1 MDIHPDLNQYCTQHH
16 NAISPEQKA
25 IITHEQGPLLVI
37 AGPGSGKTYS
47 LTMLAM
53 NLLLQKLAKP
63 SELILCTYTEKSALE
78 IQSRLTQIARAVHF
92 NQDLSHMRIDTI
104 HGICTQIIAEHVQ
117 DTPLGNGYE
126 TLDQFPQQLLIF
138 EHLEEFCDAQVR
150 RIFQERWGTRWKVA
164 KGLQFCFDRI
174 VDELILD
181 DLKQSYPFLSE
192 EYSQQTSTFLQSVTT
207 SYIAYQ
213 KMLGKTH
220 RVDFAHLQKIAYN
233 LLLDPDKARHITQ
246 GIKYVLVDE
255 YQDTNYIQEQILIRL
270 ASATGNLCVVGDE
283 DQALYRFRGATVRNI
298 LEFTNTCKAQK
309 IFPPCKMVQL
319 TTNYRSHPK
328 IIEMCNQWMSRTDW
342 RNPNGTA
349 FRTEKTIKSPVK
361 KTLGKQHN
369 AYSVVLTIGG
379 ESVEREAYQ
388 LAEFVETLKIQGV
401 IADYSHVALLLHSVK
416 PYLSRA
422 YTEALQ
428 QRNIPYSCPR
438 ARTYFEQDEVRLM
451 IGCFAQL
458 FGYTEQPTDE
468 EMDDE
473 TIQPYMH
480 ECKELLQNIC
490 LVLPELVQELDAL
503 DTYIM
508 QQTDLYNI
516 VMDCFYRLLALEPF
530 LTAMQEQFKRDA
542 LIAMSQI
549 IGTFQQCYA
558 TTDMGTR
565 EHVQQKFFH
574 TFLRLLH
581 ADGVNQRENPQQMIP
596 VGHVQIMTIHQ
607 AKGLEFPVV
616 VVGRLDKQPP
626 QSENEDRELKR
637 FYHKQPPFEPDN
649 RISGFDLARNYYVAF
664 SRAEHVLVLSAGK
677 QPNKYI
683 APLFKTLSPY
693 VSGDNKLLPTV
704 LPSKNESKQH
714 KQRYSFTQDIT
725 TYETCPRRYEYF
737 HEHGFQA
744 SQSNDYFV
752 GQLVHQTLENIH
764 RLICKGQFDSLHTG
778 AVLRMFEKVAA
789 CLEQKTRGIKK
800 GDKEEAWRQVL
811 NYFQQN
817 QRELQGVERA
827 EVPISFEKDKYIL
840 TGQIDLLMR
849 VKGKLHLLDFK
860 TGQKQRKTL
869 EQLAAYERQLCTY
882 AHIIEQRGE
891 ELPERL
897 FIYWTGEERRQD
909 ALMEVYY
916 QPEEVEPVGHYFDT
930 LVANIHSR
938 AFTAKPGPKSCITC
952 ELRGIC
958 RKEGIL

>member
-1 MDIHPDLNQYCTQHH
+1 MDIHPDLYQYCTQYH
-16 NAISPEQKA
+16 NIISPEQKA
-25 IITHEQGPLLVI
+25 IITHERGPLLVI

-53 NLLLQKLAKP
+53 NLLLQGLAKP
-63 SELILCTYTEKSALE
+63 TELILCTYTEKSALE
-78 IQSRLTQIARAVHF
+78 IHGRLTQIARAVNF

-104 HGICTQIIAEHVQ
+104 HGICTKIIAEHVQ

-138 EHLEEFCDAQVR
+138 EHFEEFCDANSQAL
-150 RIFQERWGTRWKVA
+150 FMERWGTRWNIA

-181 DLKQSYPFLSE
+181 DLTQAYPFFSKD
-192 EYSQQTSTFLQSVTT
+192 YSQQSREFLQSITR

-213 KMLGKTH
+213 RMLGKTH
-220 RVDFAHLQKIAYN
+220 RVDFAHLQKIAHM
-233 LLLDPDKARHITQ
+233 LVTDSQKATYITQ
-246 GIKYVLVDE
+246 AIKYVLVDE
-255 YQDTNYIQEQILIRL
+255 YQDTNYIQEQILIQL

-298 LEFTNTCKAQK
+298 LEFTKTCEAQK
-309 IFPPCKMVQL
+309 TFPPCKTVQL
-319 TTNYRSHPK
+319 TTNYRSHPE
-328 IIEMCNQWMSRTDW
+328 IIEICNDWMSRTDW
-342 RNPNGTA
+342 HNPSGRA
-349 FRTEKTIKSPVK
+349 FRTEKTIKPPFN
-361 KTLGKQHN
+361 KTLDKPYN
-369 AYSVVLTIGG
+369 AYPAVLALSEGSID
-379 ESVEREAYQ
+379 REAYQ
-388 LAEFVETLKIQGV
+388 FAEFVETLKTQGV
-401 IADYSHVALLLHSVK
+401 ITEYSHVALLLHSVK
-416 PYLSRA
+416 PYLSGA
-422 YTEALQ
+422 YIKALQ
-428 QRNIPYSCPR
+428 ERNIPFFCPR

-458 FGYTEQPTDE
+458 FGYEEHPYNE

-473 TIQPYMH
+473 TILPYMH
-480 ECKELLQNIC
+480 ECQELLQNVC
-490 LVLPELVQELDAL
+490 LALPELVQELDLLA
-503 DTYIM
+503 TYVM

-516 VMDCFYRLLALEPF
+516 VTDCFYRLLALEPF
-530 LTAMQEQFKRDA
+530 LAAMQEQFKMDA

-549 IGTFQQCYA
+549 IGTFQQCYSTA
-558 TTDMGTR
+558 DTRTR
-565 EHVQQKFFH
+565 EQVQQKFFH

-596 VGHVQIMTIHQ
+596 VGHVQIMTVHQ

-626 QSENEDRELKR
+626 QAGNEDRELKS
-637 FYHKQPPFEPDN
+637 FYHRQPPFEPDN

-664 SRAEHVLVLSAGK
+664 SRAEHMLVLSAGK
-677 QPNKYI
+677 LPNKYI
-683 APLFKTLSPY
+683 APLFKTLPRYTST
-693 VSGDNKLLPTV
+693 DKILLPTV
-704 LPSKNESKQH
+704 LPLKNESKQH
-714 KQRYSFTQDIT
+714 KRRYSFTQEIT

-737 HEHGFQA
+737 HEHRFQA
-744 SQSNDYFV
+744 SQFNDYFI

-764 RLICKGQFDSLHTG
+764 RTICKGQFDSLH
-778 AVLRMFEKVAA
+778 ADAISKIFEKVAA
-789 CLEQKTRGIKK
+789 CLEQKSRGIKK
-800 GDKEEAWRQVL
+800 GDKEEALRQVL

-817 QRELQGVERA
+817 QRELQYVERA
-827 EVPISFEKDKYIL
+827 EVPISFEKDEYIL
-840 TGQIDLLMR
+840 TGQIDSLMR

-860 TGQKQRKTL
+860 TGQKQRQTL
-869 EQLAAYERQLCTY
+869 EQLEAYERQLCTY

-916 QPEEVEPVGHYFDT
+916 QPEEAKRAGRYFDT
-930 LVANIHSR
+930 IVANIHSR
-938 AFTAKPGPKSCITC
+938 AFAAKPGPRSCIAC
-952 ELRGIC
+952 NLRSIC
-958 RKEGIL
+958 MKEGIL